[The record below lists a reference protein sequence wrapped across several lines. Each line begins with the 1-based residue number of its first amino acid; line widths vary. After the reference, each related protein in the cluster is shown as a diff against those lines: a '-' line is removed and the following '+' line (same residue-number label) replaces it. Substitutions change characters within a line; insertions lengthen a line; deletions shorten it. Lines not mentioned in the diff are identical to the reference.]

1 MRQTKYELEQ
11 QPMYLEQNSYQMLKM
26 DDMDEKEM
34 LLEIDSTRISEV
46 TNKKTQSIKQEKT
59 TKSII

>member
-1 MRQTKYELEQ
+1 
-11 QPMYLEQNSYQMLKM
+11 MLKM
-26 DDMDEKEM
+26 DDIDEKET

>member
-26 DDMDEKEM
+26 DDIDEKET
-34 LLEIDSTRISEV
+34 LLEIDSTRTSEV
-46 TNKKTQSIKQEKT
+46 INKKTQS
-59 TKSII
+59 TK